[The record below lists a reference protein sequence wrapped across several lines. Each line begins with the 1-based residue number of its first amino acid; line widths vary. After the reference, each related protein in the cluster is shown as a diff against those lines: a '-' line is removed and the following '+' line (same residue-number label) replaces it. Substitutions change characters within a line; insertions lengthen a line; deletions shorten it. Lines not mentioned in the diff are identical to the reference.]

1 MVNMKICHLVLDSH
15 ITLMDGGSYKGMV
28 DKLKQPIGLGKEY
41 FPKMSVEK
49 PEIMRYEGDYLN
61 GMKHGNGTLYF
72 VDGRM
77 RYKGEFVN
85 GKPIKDISGDMLE
98 DKTLHSTI

>member
-1 MVNMKICHLVLDSH
+1 
-15 ITLMDGGSYKGMV
+15 MDGGSYKGMM
-28 DKLKQPIGLGKEY
+28 DKLKRPNGLGKEY
-41 FPKMSVEK
+41 FPKMSAEK
-49 PEIMRYEGDYLN
+49 PEILRYEGYYLN

-85 GKPIKDISGDMLE
+85 GKPIKDISDDMLQ
-98 DKTLHSTI
+98 DKTLHSTT

>member
-1 MVNMKICHLVLDSH
+1 MKHYNLVLDSH

-28 DKLKQPIGLGKEY
+28 DKLKRPNGLGKEY
-41 FPKMSVEK
+41 FPKMSAEK
-49 PEIMRYEGDYLN
+49 PEILRYEGDYLN

-85 GKPIKDISGDMLE
+85 GKPIKDISDDMLQ
-98 DKTLHSTI
+98 DKTLHSTT

>member
-1 MVNMKICHLVLDSH
+1 MKYYRLVLDSH

-28 DKLKQPIGLGKEY
+28 DKLKRPNGLGKEY
-41 FPKMSVEK
+41 FPKMSAEK
-49 PEIMRYEGDYLN
+49 PEILRYEGDYLN

-85 GKPIKDISGDMLE
+85 GKPIKDISDDMLQ
-98 DKTLHSTI
+98 DKTLHSTT